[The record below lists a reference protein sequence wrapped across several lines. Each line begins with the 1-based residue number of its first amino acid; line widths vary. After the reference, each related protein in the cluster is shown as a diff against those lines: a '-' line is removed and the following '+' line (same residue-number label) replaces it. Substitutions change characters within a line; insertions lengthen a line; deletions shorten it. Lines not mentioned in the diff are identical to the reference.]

1 MRGPY
6 LVTALPDD
14 LSGITTE
21 LVVGLH
27 RAALTHG
34 RQVDPRQKLLT
45 VRTPL
50 AVCILVTTLRDQMRL
65 TVSRLPGAI
74 VRDHAVLVFL
84 TADGHN
90 YMLLDGTIGID
101 ELVAIAAQLGSDGP

>member
-6 LVTALPDD
+6 VITALEDD
-14 LSGITTE
+14 LSAITTE
-21 LVVGLH
+21 VVAGLH
-27 RAALTHG
+27 RAALRLG

-45 VRTPL
+45 VKTPL
-50 AVCILVTTLRDQMRL
+50 QVCILATTLPDQMRL

-74 VRDHAVLVFL
+74 YAEQAVLIFI

-90 YMLLDGTIGID
+90 YMLLDAAIDVD
-101 ELVAIAAQLGSDGP
+101 ELVAIAAQLGTDDP